1 MHLDL
6 NHLYIIN
13 YILRIPPL
21 ITTGMY
27 CHALGAWGQASGVY
41 VGVAACGKSVS
52 SISRSL
58 VFQTCLLHTSICY
71 FESASDR
78 QSKQIPFVNFKS
90 TRSHSRAGVMIKNKR
105 PYIQALPWMH
115 WNTKKILNLQYDLPL
130 YILRGLVSGI
140 CSLTIGSLP
149 WWTLMRCFGVFTSL
163 ESPRR
168 HLHNLRGPVIINMW

>member
-90 TRSHSRAGVMIKNKR
+90 TRSHSRAGVMIKKIKDHIYRHCHECIGILKR
-105 PYIQALPWMH
+105 FWICNMIFHYTFCVVLWVAFAVWRLAHCHDEPWCAALASLQA
-115 WNTKKILNLQYDLPL
+115 
-130 YILRGLVSGI
+130 
-140 CSLTIGSLP
+140 
-149 WWTLMRCFGVFTSL
+149 
-163 ESPRR
+163 
-168 HLHNLRGPVIINMW
+168 